1 LQAGRT
7 QNTLPLLK
15 KAKRAILLSGTPA
28 LNRPTELLTQLQGL
42 LPKAAITKTAF
53 EGRYAKI
60 VDCGR
65 FKKNVSTGAGGCA
78 AAGWGGW
85 LRLDRSAPASLL
97 TLPGSAYVIP
107 TVCLLVVQTH
117 CTISLHASHLYC
129 CMHTLY

>member
-1 LQAGRT
+1 VLACCCLQAGRT
-7 QNTLPLLK
+7 QNVLPLLK

-65 FKKNVSTGAGGCA
+65 FKKNVSG
-78 AAGWGGW
+78 
-85 LRLDRSAPASLL
+85 LL
-97 TLPGSAYVIP
+97 SSVTD
-107 TVCLLVVQTH
+107 
-117 CTISLHASHLYC
+117 
-129 CMHTLY
+129 

>member
-1 LQAGRT
+1 MSFLLARCWLQAGRT

-65 FKKNVSTGAGGCA
+65 FKKNVSVLLWWLCSGGCQEQLLLQA
-78 AAGWGGW
+78 CDLSNLCCSVW
-85 LRLDRSAPASLL
+85 LKPTNWMQRVQLAL
-97 TLPGSAYVIP
+97 TV
-107 TVCLLVVQTH
+107 
-117 CTISLHASHLYC
+117 
-129 CMHTLY
+129 

>member
-1 LQAGRT
+1 MPIPVLAACCLQAGRT
-7 QNTLPLLK
+7 QNVLPLLK

-65 FKKNVSTGAGGCA
+65 FKKNVSGC
-78 AAGWGGW
+78 
-85 LRLDRSAPASLL
+85 
-97 TLPGSAYVIP
+97 
-107 TVCLLVVQTH
+107 VVG
-117 CTISLHASHLYC
+117 
-129 CMHTLY
+129 